1 MRAIWSGA
9 IGFGLVNIPIKIFS
23 ATESSS
29 IGLTMLDKKD
39 HANIKYQRI
48 NTDTGK
54 EVAWKDIVKG
64 YKYEGEYVVL
74 DDADFEKASPE
85 KSKTIAIQEFIEEGE
100 LDPVYYDTPYYLEP
114 AKGGERAYALLRE
127 ALAKSGKV
135 AVGTFVMR
143 TKENLCILRAS
154 GDMLGLVKLRFAEEI
169 RDYSELNIPSSKKTT
184 IKPAELKKATALI
197 DQLTPKEFDIT
208 KYKDTYDQ
216 ELMKLIEAKASGKK
230 VTTPKAKT
238 SKTKTIDLMSQLKES
253 LDQGKGKHKKAS

>member
-9 IGFGLVNIPIKIFS
+9 IGFGLVNIPIRIFS

-29 IGLTMLDKKD
+29 LGLTMLDKKD

-64 YKYEGEYVVL
+64 YKYEDEYVVL
-74 DDADFEKASPE
+74 TDEDFEKASPE
-85 KSKTIAIQEFIEEGE
+85 KSKTIEIQEFVKQEE
-100 LDPVYYDTPYYLEP
+100 LDPMYFDTPYYLEP

-127 ALAKSGKV
+127 ALEKSGRI

-143 TKENLCILRAS
+143 TKENLCVLRPS
-154 GDMLGLVKLRFAEEI
+154 GDMLTLVKLRFAEEI
-169 RDYSELNIPSSKKTT
+169 RDYSELNIPSSGKVS
-184 IKPAELKKATALI
+184 IKPAELKMATALI
-197 DQLTPKEFDIT
+197 DQLTPKKFDIS

-230 VTTPKAKT
+230 ISAPKTKT

-253 LDQGKGKHKKAS
+253 LDHTKPRHKKAS